1 MQSEKPF
8 VELVELESTQS
19 NKHLITHLRQ
29 RLVETTRS
37 LRVSFRFRERERVNR
52 DFLEGLTLQMNLK
65 EDKAKN
71 EGRNF

>member
-37 LRVSFRFRERERVNR
+37 LRVSFRFRERESNR